1 MVEKQNLSAIKK
13 KNSIIQ
19 DLCPACEKNLYLN
32 GDISKRIGIVD
43 DDDDVVGWLCPY
55 CRTQFDFDEKVVN
68 LMGGEEIRGE
78 A

>member
-1 MVEKQNLSAIKK
+1 MVEKQYLSDTKK
-13 KNSIIQ
+13 KNRLIQ

-43 DDDDVVGWLCPY
+43 DDDDVIGWLCPY
-55 CRTQFDFDEKVVN
+55 CRTQFDFDERVVK
-68 LMGGEEIRGE
+68 LMANEEIRGE

>member
-1 MVEKQNLSAIKK
+1 MTEKQSLSDIKK

-32 GDISKRIGIVD
+32 GDVSKRIGIVD
-43 DDDDVVGWLCPY
+43 DDDDVIGWLCPY
-55 CRTQFDFDEKVVN
+55 CKTQFDFDEKVVD
-68 LMGGEEIRGE
+68 LMASEEIRGE